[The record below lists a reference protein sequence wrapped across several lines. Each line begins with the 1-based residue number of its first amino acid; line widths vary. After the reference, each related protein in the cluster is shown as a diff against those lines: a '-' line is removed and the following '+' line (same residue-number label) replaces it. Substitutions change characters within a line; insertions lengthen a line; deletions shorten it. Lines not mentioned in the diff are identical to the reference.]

1 MTTNSKTHTQIA
13 FPNLARNYH
22 KLGTVE
28 ALKLSFQ
35 NHLKYT
41 LAKDEFSATDHDRYW
56 ALATTVRDRLIEKWI
71 QTSQAYYR
79 QNVKRVYYL
88 SMEYLIGRAMGN
100 NTINMRLD
108 QNVARAMSDLGL
120 DWDMLREVERDAGLG
135 NGGLGRL
142 AACYLDSMATM
153 ELPGYGY
160 GVRYD
165 YGIFRQEIRDGYQ
178 VEEPDNW
185 LRNGSPWEIE
195 RPEYIFP
202 VQLGGHVEES
212 IIGGRLVSRWVGGET
227 VVGVPYDLPIAGY
240 GNNTVNNLRLWTSK
254 ATEEFDM
261 EFFNN
266 GDYIKAYER
275 KTLTENITKIL
286 YPNDRIEQGRG
297 LRFKQQYFFVS
308 CSIQD
313 IMRRFKVN
321 NTDMHVFP
329 DKVAIQLND
338 THPAL
343 AVAEL
348 MRLLLDGE
356 RLEWDEAWDITSR
369 TFGYTNHTLMPEALE
384 KWPVRYFEKYLPR
397 HLSIIYE
404 INRRFLRQV
413 MNKYPDDGGRVARM
427 SLIEEGPE
435 KQVRCASLSVV
446 ASHKVNGVAQLHS
459 ELLKKHLFKDFN
471 DFWPNKF
478 ISITNGIT
486 QRRWLLK
493 SNPGL
498 ADLITE
504 KIGDGWITKLDQLKQ
519 LEKFVDDEGFKER
532 LRSIKRENK
541 LRLVDLIKR
550 ENKVEVNPDTL
561 FDVQVKRLHEYKRQI
576 LNVLHIIH
584 RYAQLKDNPGM
595 DVVPRTWIFAA
606 KAAPG
611 YAMAKLII
619 KLINDVAGI
628 VNNDPEINGKMKM
641 VFLADY
647 RVSLAERIIPASDLS
662 EQISTAGTEASGTG
676 NMKFALNFALTIGTL
691 DGANVEIRN
700 AVGAENFFLFGKT
713 VEELDAMRGSYNP
726 WDVYNQHADIKR
738 VLDYINS
745 GFFNLDQPNLYK
757 PIWDSLLNWGD
768 RYFHLADFHAYLDCQ
783 ATVDRTYRN
792 YDQWTRMGIMNIANM
807 GRFSSDRAIQ
817 EYADKVWNIKPCHVD
832 LPTAAEPGD
841 GSMG

>member
-1 MTTNSKTHTQIA
+1 MTNSHEKIA

-28 ALKLSFQ
+28 AIKLSFQ

-41 LAKDEFSATDHDRYW
+41 LAKDRYSATDHDRYW
-56 ALATTVRDRLIEKWI
+56 ALAMAVRDRLIEKWI
-71 QTSQAYYR
+71 QTSQTYHR
-79 QNVKRVYYL
+79 QNVKSVYYL

-108 QNVARAMSDLGL
+108 QNVARAMADLNL
-120 DWDMLREVERDAGLG
+120 NWDVLRDVERDAGLG

-142 AACYLDSMATM
+142 AACFLDSMATL

-165 YGIFRQEIRDGYQ
+165 YGIFRQSVRNGYQ

-185 LRNGSPWEIE
+185 LRNGTPWEIG
-195 RPEYIFP
+195 RPEYMFP
-202 VQLGGHVEES
+202 VMFGGHVVDTYE
-212 IIGGRLVSRWVGGET
+212 GGRLMPRWVGGET
-227 VVGVPYDLPIAGY
+227 VIGIPYDLPIAGY
-240 GNNTVNNLRLWTSK
+240 GNNTVNNLRLWTAK
-254 ATEEFDM
+254 AAEEFDM

-286 YPNDRIEQGRG
+286 YPNDRIEQGRS

-313 IMRRFKVN
+313 IVRRFKVS
-321 NTDMHVFP
+321 NTDIRVFP

-356 RLEWDEAWDITSR
+356 KLEWDEAWDITTR

-384 KWPVRYFEKYLPR
+384 KWPVRFFQLFLPR

-413 MNKYPDDGGRVARM
+413 MNKFPDDTERVARM
-427 SLIEEGPE
+427 SLIEEGPD

-459 ELLKKHLFKDFN
+459 ELLKKHLFKDFH
-471 DFWPNKF
+471 DMWPHKF

-493 SNPGL
+493 ANPEL
-498 ADLITE
+498 AALITE
-504 KIGDGWITKLDQLKQ
+504 KIGDRWITDLECLKD
-519 LEKFVDDEGFKER
+519 LENFVDDGGFKER
-532 LRSIKRENK
+532 LRSIKRANK
-541 LRLVDLIKR
+541 LRLVELIKR
-550 ENKVEVNPDTL
+550 ENNVDVNPDTL
-561 FDVQVKRLHEYKRQI
+561 FDVQVKRLHEYKRQV

-595 DVVPRTWIFAA
+595 DVVPRTWVFAA

-619 KLINDVAGI
+619 KLINDVGGI
-628 VNNDPEINGKMKM
+628 INNDPEINGKMRM

-691 DGANVEIRN
+691 DGANVEIRE
-700 AVGAENFFLFGKT
+700 AVGPENFFLFGKT
-713 VEELDAMRGSYNP
+713 VEEIDALCGAYNP
-726 WDVYNQHADIKR
+726 WDVYNQNADIKR

-745 GFFNLDQPNLYK
+745 GFFNLDEPNLYK
-757 PIWDSLLNWGD
+757 PIWDSLLTWGD
-768 RYFHLADFHAYLDCQ
+768 CYFHLADFHDYVECQ
-783 ATVDRTYRN
+783 KKVDHTYR
-792 YDQWTRMGIMNIANM
+792 DFDRWTRMGIMNIANM
-807 GRFSSDRAIQ
+807 GRFSSDRAIR
-817 EYADKVWNIKPCHVD
+817 EYADQVWGVKPCPVD
-832 LPTAAEPGD
+832 LPESVEN
-841 GSMG
+841 GSGSIG

>member
-1 MTTNSKTHTQIA
+1 MKTNSHVGTE
-13 FPNLARNYH
+13 PSSSNLAKNYH
-22 KLGTVE
+22 KLDTVE
-28 ALKLSFQ
+28 AIKLSFQ

-41 LAKDEFSATDHDRYW
+41 LAKDEYSATDHDRYW
-56 ALATTVRDRLIEKWI
+56 ALATTIRDRLIEKWI
-71 QTSQAYYR
+71 QTSQTYYHR
-79 QNVKRVYYL
+79 NEKRVYYL

-100 NTINMRLD
+100 NVINMRLD
-108 QNVARAMSDLGL
+108 RNVERAMADLGL
-120 DWDMLREVERDAGLG
+120 DWDLLREVERDAGLG

-165 YGIFRQEIRDGYQ
+165 YGIFRQHFRDGYQ

-185 LRNGSPWEIE
+185 LRNGTPWEIE
-195 RPEYIFP
+195 RPEYMFP
-202 VQLGGHVEES
+202 VKLGS
-212 IIGGRLVSRWVGGET
+212 ET
-227 VVGVPYDLPIAGY
+227 VIGIPYDVPIAGY

-254 ATEEFDM
+254 AAEEFDM

-286 YPNDRIEQGRG
+286 YPNDRIEQGRE

-313 IMRRFKVN
+313 IIRRFKVN
-321 NTDMHVFP
+321 NPDFHTFP

-343 AVAEL
+343 AVVEL
-348 MRLLLDGE
+348 MRILLDGE
-356 RLEWDEAWDITSR
+356 KMEWDEAWDIVSR

-384 KWPVRYFEKYLPR
+384 KWPVRFFQEFLPR

-413 MNKYPDDGGRVARM
+413 MNKFPDDSGRVARM

-446 ASHKVNGVAQLHS
+446 GSHKVNGVAKLHS
-459 ELLKKHLFKDFN
+459 ELLKKHLFKDFH
-471 DFWPNKF
+471 DLWPNKF

-493 SNPGL
+493 ANPGL
-498 ADLITE
+498 AQLITE
-504 KIGDGWITKLDQLKQ
+504 KIGDGWITDLSQLKR
-519 LEKFVDDEGFKER
+519 LEPFVNDEDFKSR
-532 LRSIKRENK
+532 MRSIKRENK
-541 LRLVDLIKR
+541 LRLVELIKR

-561 FDVQVKRLHEYKRQI
+561 FDVHVKRLHEYKRQV

-584 RYAQLKDNPGM
+584 RYAQLKDNPSL

-619 KLINDVAGI
+619 KLINDVAGVI
-628 VNNDPEINGKMKM
+628 NSDPEINGKMKM

-691 DGANVEIRN
+691 DGANIEIRD
-700 AVGAENFFLFGKT
+700 AVGPDNFFLFGKT

-726 WDVYNQHADIKR
+726 WDVYNQHAEVKR
-738 VLDYINS
+738 VLDYIHG
-745 GFFNLDQPNLYK
+745 GFFNLEEPNLYK

-768 RYFHLADFHAYLDCQ
+768 RYFHLADFQSYKDCQ
-783 ATVDRTYRN
+783 QAVDRTYR
-792 YDQWTRMGIMNIANM
+792 DCDHWTRMGIMNIANM
-807 GRFSSDRAIQ
+807 GWFSSDRAIN
-817 EYADKVWNIKPCHVD
+817 EYAGYVWGIKSCHVD
-832 LPTAAEPGD
+832 LPPGAD
-841 GSMG
+841 QGSGSIG

>member
-28 ALKLSFQ
+28 AIKLSFQ

-41 LAKDEFSATDHDRYW
+41 LAKDEYSATDHDRYW

-79 QNVKRVYYL
+79 ENVKRVYYL

-108 QNVARAMSDLGL
+108 QNVERAMSDLGL

-202 VQLGGHVEES
+202 VKLGGHVEES
-212 IIGGRLVSRWVGGET
+212 MEGGRLIPRWVGGET

-286 YPNDRIEQGRG
+286 YPNDRIEQGRE

-313 IMRRFKVN
+313 ILRRFKVN

-348 MRLLLDGE
+348 MRILLDGE
-356 RLEWDEAWDITSR
+356 KMEWDAAWDITSR

-384 KWPVRYFEKYLPR
+384 KWPVRFFQEFLPR

-413 MNKYPDDGGRVARM
+413 MNKFPDDGGRVARM

-459 ELLKKHLFKDFN
+459 ELLKKHLFKDFH
-471 DFWPNKF
+471 DLWPHKF

-498 ADLITE
+498 AELITE
-504 KIGDGWITKLDQLKQ
+504 KIGDGWITNLDQLKQ
-519 LEKFVDDEGFKER
+519 LEKFVDDEGFKQR

-550 ENKVEVNPDTL
+550 ENKVDVNPDTL

-595 DVVPRTWIFAA
+595 DVIPRTWIFAA

-628 VNNDPEINGKMKM
+628 VNNDPEINGSMKM

-691 DGANVEIRN
+691 DGANVEIRE
-700 AVGAENFFLFGKT
+700 AVGPENFFLFGKT
-713 VEELDAMRGSYNP
+713 VEELDAIRGSYNP
-726 WDVYNQHADIKR
+726 WDVYNQHTDIKR

-768 RYFHLADFHAYLDCQ
+768 RYFHLADFHSYLDCQ
-783 ATVDRTYRN
+783 AAVDRTYRN

-832 LPTAAEPGD
+832 LPPAAENGD